1 MGRLCDRTI
10 VGKENIFIIE
20 REKIVMSSQKAS
32 AGLNHMK
39 RGERKLLELDW
50 ETRKRSVGK
59 KVKLYFTLNEYIY
72 LLSYYG
78 LHTYRYTHCIIK

>member
-1 MGRLCDRTI
+1 MSPTMGRLCDRTI

-39 RGERKLLELDW
+39 RGERKLLELD
-50 ETRKRSVGK
+50 
-59 KVKLYFTLNEYIY
+59 
-72 LLSYYG
+72 
-78 LHTYRYTHCIIK
+78 